1 MSLSSITSPAA
12 PALLP
17 AARAGG
23 AHPVAG
29 RRETPAPQDASG
41 AAPAGARQLRSAL
54 NDTLAASAGAGVDLD
69 SDAVRDA
76 LGDFTGELFDAL
88 RAEGG
93 REVGH
98 GPGRH
103 LQRGHA
109 WGHYRGGDL
118 SARIEALAATLGAGS
133 AAPAEP
139 APPAETAPV
148 DAVTDG
154 AAPAAT
160 EPAATAPAEAE
171 PVVAEPAATEPG
183 AAEAP
188 AQPAVAS
195 PLEASFAALWK
206 LLNPEAGD
214 AAGAGL
220 APFLNALAE
229 RLGAGEPVSVGGLVD
244 TTA

>member
-12 PALLP
+12 SSVLP

-29 RRETPAPQDASG
+29 RRETPASQDASG
-41 AAPAGARQLRSAL
+41 GAPAGARQLRSAL
-54 NDTLAASAGAGVDLD
+54 SDTLAATAGGSADLG

-118 SARIEALAATLGAGS
+118 AARIEALAATLGAGS
-133 AAPAEP
+133 TAPAEP
-139 APPAETAPV
+139 APPADTAPV

-154 AAPAAT
+154 VVQAAPEPATT
-160 EPAATAPAEAE
+160 EPAETAPS
-171 PVVAEPAATEPG
+171 

-195 PLEASFAALWK
+195 PLEASFAALWQA
-206 LLNPEAGD
+206 LNPEAGD
-214 AAGAGL
+214 AAGADL
-220 APFLNALAE
+220 AQFLNALAE

>member
-12 PALLP
+12 SSVLP

-23 AHPVAG
+23 THPVAG
-29 RRETPAPQDASG
+29 RRETPAPQEASG
-41 AAPAGARQLRSAL
+41 GAPAGARQLRSAL
-54 NDTLAASAGAGVDLD
+54 SDTLAATAGGSADLG

-118 SARIEALAATLGAGS
+118 AARIEALAATLGAGS
-133 AAPAEP
+133 TAPAEP
-139 APPAETAPV
+139 APPADTAPV

-154 AAPAAT
+154 VTPAAPEPATT
-160 EPAATAPAEAE
+160 EPAEPAETAPS
-171 PVVAEPAATEPG
+171 

-195 PLEASFAALWK
+195 PLEASFAALWQA
-206 LLNPEAGD
+206 LNPEAGD
-214 AAGAGL
+214 AAGADL
-220 APFLNALAE
+220 AQFLNALAE